1 MTRLASRKSR
11 LLIETSD
18 MVRERGKLREV
29 ILEPHPYTVVVRLK
43 GMRQR
48 YEVSYAGIYNLAARL
63 AAEKARQERKLRKAG
78 KL

>member
-18 MVRERGKLREV
+18 TVRERGKLREV
-29 ILEPHPYTVVVRLK
+29 VLEPHPYTVSVRLK

-48 YEVSYAGIYNLAARL
+48 FEVSYAGIYHFAAKV
-63 AAEKARQERKLRKAG
+63 AAEKARAERKAKKAG
-78 KL
+78 RL

>member
-63 AAEKARQERKLRKAG
+63 AAEKARQERTLRKAG